1 MAVRFSF
8 LQGFNS
14 SLNGILRAQKQTFE
28 TQQQVSSGRRIVTPA
43 DDPVASARIIQ
54 INQELSQLNQY
65 ITNADAVENRLAL
78 AENQIQQVSNLL
90 VRVRELAI
98 QGGGLALTQ
107 SDRQGIAAE
116 LDTRLEELVDLANTR
131 DVNGEYIFAGF
142 QGSVKPFER
151 TDAGEFIY
159 NGDDGQ
165 RKVQIASS
173 TTIPISDSGKSI
185 FVDIESAQKLIVPTV
200 EARNTGNAFISTS
213 SIDVTIDPADDLNN
227 YERNAYPDDFIVI
240 YDDDAAGLPPAPFY
254 TIYTRADQ
262 LDNGTLDTPLATILD
277 TGSPMVI
284 DANAI
289 DGAPASPDITNLG
302 WSITI
307 NGSPATGDRF
317 YVGSTEKQS
326 VLTTVGKLSE
336 GMKNLT
342 DSVADELILDRLFSD
357 TLINL
362 DHAEA
367 RMSEIKAQIGAR
379 QNTLDS
385 VRTLHEGV
393 EQVNQEVLS
402 EIRDLDYAEALS
414 RLTLETFTL
423 EAAQQSFAKIST
435 LSLFNFLR

>member
-1 MAVRFSF
+1 MAIRISF

-14 SLNGILRAQKQTFE
+14 SLNGILRAQQQTFE
-28 TQQQVSSGRRIVTPA
+28 TQQQVSTGRRIVTPA

-54 INQELSQLNQY
+54 VNQELSQLEQY
-65 ITNADAVENRLAL
+65 ITNADSVENRLSL
-78 AENQIQQVSNLL
+78 AENQVQQVTNLL
-90 VRVRELAI
+90 IRVRELAI

-116 LDTRLEELVDLANTR
+116 LDTRLEELLDLSNTR

-142 QGSVKPFER
+142 QGAVKPFER
-151 TDAGEFIY
+151 TSAGEFIY

-165 RKVQIASS
+165 RKVQIATS

-185 FVDIESAQKLIVPTV
+185 FVDIESAQKLIVPS
-200 EARNTGNAFISTS
+200 EEPNNTGGAFISTS
-213 SIDVTIDPADDLNN
+213 SIDTTIDPTDDLNN
-227 YERNAYPDDFIVI
+227 YERNAYPEDYIVV
-240 YDDDAAGLPPAPFY
+240 YDATGPEY
-254 TIYTRADQ
+254 NIYTRTDQ
-262 LDNGTLDTPLATILD
+262 LDNGSLDTVIATIPD

-284 DANAI
+284 DANTI
-289 DGAPASPDITNLG
+289 DLTPASPDITNLG
-302 WSITI
+302 WSITV
-307 NGSPATGDRF
+307 NGTPADGDRF
-317 YVGSTEKQS
+317 YVNSSGKQDM
-326 VLTTVGKLSE
+326 LTTVAKLSE

-342 DSVADELILDRLFSD
+342 DSPADELILDQLFAD
-357 TLINL
+357 TLVNL
-362 DHAEA
+362 DNAEA
-367 RMSEIKAQIGAR
+367 KMSEIKAQIGAR

-393 EQVNQEVLS
+393 QQVNQEVLS

-414 RLTLETFTL
+414 RLSLETFTL